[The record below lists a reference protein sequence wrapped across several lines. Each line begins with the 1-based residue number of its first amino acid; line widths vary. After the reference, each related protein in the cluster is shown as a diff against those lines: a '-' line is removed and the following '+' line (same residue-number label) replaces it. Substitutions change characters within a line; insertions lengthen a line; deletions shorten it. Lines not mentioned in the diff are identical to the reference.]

1 MKTINIFCFGFG
13 QVAKSFIRKLSLEN
27 ININLSATSREKSQK
42 KKIDTLSYDSF
53 QFDENTYDQKLI
65 NKLTDAEHIL
75 VSIAPIDGQDIVLK
89 KFQKNFCQGK
99 YKWVTYLSA
108 TSVYGDHKG
117 EWVDEK
123 SATMPTS
130 ENGVNRLSVEKSWM
144 NTATKNNLP
153 FQIFRLS
160 GIYSNKKNILVRLKT
175 GEEKIINKENHFFS
189 RIHVEDI
196 ANTLFRS
203 ITDFKTKEIYNI
215 SDDKPCS
222 SFEVA
227 SYAAK
232 LLDIKKL
239 EIIDLSVIKSQM
251 LKNFYK
257 DSKKVSNQKMKKFF
271 NYELKYPTY
280 IEGLN
285 YIRDNF
291 I

>member
-1 MKTINIFCFGFG
+1 
-13 QVAKSFIRKLSLEN
+13 
-27 ININLSATSREKSQK
+27 
-42 KKIDTLSYDSF
+42 
-53 QFDENTYDQKLI
+53 
-65 NKLTDAEHIL
+65 
-75 VSIAPIDGQDIVLK
+75 
-89 KFQKNFCQGK
+89 
-99 YKWVTYLSA
+99 
-108 TSVYGDHKG
+108 
-117 EWVDEK
+117 
-123 SATMPTS
+123 
-130 ENGVNRLSVEKSWM
+130 LSVEKSWM

-189 RIHVEDI
+189 RIHIEDI

-239 EIIDLSVIKSQM
+239 ETIDLSAIKSQM

-280 IEGLN
+280 VEGLN